1 MVLPINDRSDVEIS
15 LVLHPVFIYKIV
27 KKRVTRH
34 VGQIKFCKVK
44 AHFHTKFHVMTVN
57 K

>member
-27 KKRVTRH
+27 KKKSHKACGTD
-34 VGQIKFCKVK
+34 QIF
-44 AHFHTKFHVMTVN
+44 
-57 K
+57 